1 MERVGDSSAGV
12 ARLALELLRKEIRE
26 STSSM
31 TAVPKPLKFLSPH
44 WNTLTSLY
52 KTSPNFS
59 NKISSSSMQIDEGAN
74 NDQQRLADKRLF
86 SDILSVLAMTMGAE
100 GKRESLY
107 YKLQGNSTDIGD
119 WGHEYVRALAG
130 EVGTE
135 YSVLIDGG
143 ATPNSPSL
151 VPILDVIKCIVPFNL
166 KHNAEPEAVD
176 LLLEV
181 GRLNEL
187 LDLGIEEGSPTR
199 VCAYLLKC
207 ADYLG
212 DADDAASCLSVALRI
227 FEKQGMH
234 TDALTVA
241 LKLSSGA
248 GAKPESQ
255 EQQQKRISDAFA
267 ACADS
272 GIRRQMAYILGR
284 HRSQFR
290 SGVSDTLDSLVR
302 NSSLSDLFLSL
313 ARDLDV
319 LEPKTPEDIYKAHLE
334 SGSGGRTAGL
344 GAADEMDSAKR
355 NLASTYVNAFVNA
368 GFGKDKLMTVAESNW
383 VYKNKESGQLASA
396 ASLGLIHV
404 WNDDQLSSLDRFL
417 DAKEESV
424 RAGAILG
431 IGLCCT
437 GATKNLDADPALALL
452 SDHLEGG
459 PAASNAIAAAAAAA
473 TTVSTSANPNSTPP
487 NAANPST
494 GATSG
499 AGGKHASQAAAL
511 MGLGLSYAGSCR
523 ADVGSLLLPFV
534 QDSRTG
540 CSFEL
545 CAIGSLALG
554 MVFAGS
560 AHEEYASVIADR
572 LLEASD
578 TECISAIARHM
589 ALGLGFIFLQRGS
602 AADAILEVLATIGH
616 ERPDVKAFGSVAITL
631 VESCAWA
638 CTGNVLQIQK
648 LLRICAEHPE
658 IEDKEKEA
666 KEEKEK
672 AEAAGNAIAAAAV
685 ANAAAARGS
694 GANAAS
700 AVSGGVPTAAAL
712 LNAARAAGAA
722 VPQPDGV
729 TAPTVPVVV
738 KTPAEIE
745 KAKALKA
752 GRYMP
757 QSAAVFGLS
766 MVAMGEE
773 MSVQLASRMADH
785 LLAYG
790 DSSVRQSVPL
800 ALALCHISDPQY
812 EVIDTLS
819 RLSHDPNERVSQ
831 SAIFAMGLA
840 GAGTNNS
847 RVAGLLRSL
856 ATFYKN
862 EADALFVTRIAQG
875 LLHMGKGLITLTPF
889 HADKQLSS
897 PVALCGLFAT
907 ALCGLDFSATIHG
920 KYAHFLYFL
929 ATAMAPRF
937 CATVTELGEVCPVEV
952 RVGQAVETVG
962 QAGKPKTI
970 TGFQTHSTPVLV
982 GARDRCELADE
993 AYIALTSA
1001 VEGIVVLRANP
1012 SAKAQRESAKAAK
1025 DKETANK
1032 ALAARVGARS
1042 DLRWD

>member
-1 MERVGDSSAGV
+1 
-12 ARLALELLRKEIRE
+12 
-26 STSSM
+26 
-31 TAVPKPLKFLSPH
+31 
-44 WNTLTSLY
+44 
-52 KTSPNFS
+52 
-59 NKISSSSMQIDEGAN
+59 MQVDDGSD
-74 NDQQRLADKRLF
+74 NDQQRQSDRRLF

-100 GKRESLY
+100 GKRESLH
-107 YKLQGNSTDIGD
+107 YKLQGNSKDIGD

-135 YSVLIDGG
+135 YNILMEGG
-143 ATPNSPSL
+143 SNPNSTNL
-151 VPILDVIKCIVPFNL
+151 VPILEVIRCIVPFNL

-181 GRLNEL
+181 GRLSEL

-212 DADDAASCLSVALRI
+212 DADDAASCLGVALRI

-241 LKLSSGA
+241 IKLSSGA

-284 HRSQFR
+284 HRSQLR

-319 LEPKTPEDIYKAHLE
+319 LEPKTPEDIYKTHLE
-334 SGSGGRTAGL
+334 SGSGRSGGL
-344 GAADEMDSAKR
+344 GAADEMDSAKK

-368 GFGKDKLMTVAESNW
+368 GFGKDKLMTIAESNW
-383 VYKNKESGQLASA
+383 VYKNKESGQLAAA
-396 ASLGLIHV
+396 ASLGLIHA

-452 SDHLEGG
+452 TDHLEGG

-473 TTVSTSANPNSTPP
+473 VAAPTSLNPNSTPP
-487 NAANPST
+487 NNTSNPST

-534 QDSRTG
+534 QDSRAG

-560 AHEEYASVIADR
+560 AHDEYASVIADR

-589 ALGLGFIFLQRGS
+589 ALGLGFLFLQRGS
-602 AADAILEVLATIGH
+602 AADAILEVLKTIGQD
-616 ERPDVKAFGSVAITL
+616 RPDIKTFGAVAVTL

-648 LLRICAEHPE
+648 LLRVCAEHPE
-658 IEDKEKEA
+658 IEDKEREA

-672 AEAAGNAIAAAAV
+672 AEAAGNAIAAAAQ

-694 GANAAS
+694 GANAAAS
-700 AVSGGVPTAAAL
+700 VGGGGVPTAAAI
-712 LNAARAAGAA
+712 LNAARAAGAS
-722 VPQPDGV
+722 VPQPEGAS
-729 TAPTVPVVV
+729 APPAAAPV

-745 KAKALKA
+745 KAKILKA

-757 QSAAVFGLS
+757 QSAAVMGLS

-790 DSSVRQSVPL
+790 DSSVRRTVPL

-819 RLSHDPNERVSQ
+819 RLSHDPNEQVSQ

-862 EADALFVTRIAQG
+862 EADSLFVTRIAQG

-907 ALCGLDFSATIHG
+907 ALCSLDFAATIHG

-993 AYIALTSA
+993 MYIALTSA
-1001 VEGIVVLRANP
+1001 VEGIVVLRSNP
-1012 SAKAQRESAKAAK
+1012 NAKAQRESANAAK
-1025 DKETANK
+1025 EKERASK